1 MAKRLHLHLR
11 PPECWGTQK
20 CRIRQMKDREGRG
33 SEGIRAEPW
42 GRGAGGKGGGRGG
55 GREVVRGISLE
66 EEEEGNEG
74 EAGEENKEE
83 EEEEQKGLALVASP
97 AGNG

>member
-1 MAKRLHLHLR
+1 MAKRLHLHLHLHLR

-42 GRGAGGKGGGRGG
+42 GRGAGGKGGGEGGWERSGKRNLLRGG
-55 GREVVRGISLE
+55 GGR
-66 EEEEGNEG
+66 
-74 EAGEENKEE
+74 K
-83 EEEEQKGLALVASP
+83 
-97 AGNG
+97 